1 MAIFGTSK
9 VGKSTAATNAILS
22 LASNNS
28 PAALNM
34 YITDFGNSALF
45 RLKEL
50 PQVADYISFDDE
62 EKFRKLRNLL
72 TAEILERKRKFAR
85 ANATSL
91 EMYNAALYETLPA
104 ILVIVDNY
112 DVVKEIDYEL
122 ENFFTQLTRDGL
134 A

>member
-1 MAIFGTSK
+1 
-9 VGKSTAATNAILS
+9 
-22 LASNNS
+22 
-28 PAALNM
+28 M
-34 YITDFGNSALF
+34 YIIDFGNSALF

-72 TAEILERKRKFAR
+72 TAEISERKRKFAR

-112 DVVKEIDYEL
+112 DVVK
-122 ENFFTQLTRDGL
+122 
-134 A
+134 